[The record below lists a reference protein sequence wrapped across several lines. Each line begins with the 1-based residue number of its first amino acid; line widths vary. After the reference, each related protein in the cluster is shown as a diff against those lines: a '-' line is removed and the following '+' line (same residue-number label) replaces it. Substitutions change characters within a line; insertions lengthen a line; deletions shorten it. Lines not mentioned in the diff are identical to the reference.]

1 MTVAKKTEKMAKEA
15 KKTSRCKGEEGY
27 WERDTASATEAAQ
40 AACAVFDTAEEFS
53 ACADK
58 YFDEC
63 DARGILYGEAGLC
76 LALAKGNAKGKPVSL
91 KTLRNWYDGLSCTYL
106 QDAVHEAY
114 LRIQSQ
120 VETDPIYQSKS
131 MAAKGMFLLKQTRF
145 GGYQDKTETKNE
157 STVKIVFG
165 KGMDNSDFK

>member
-1 MTVAKKTEKMAKEA
+1 MAKKTEKMAKEA
-15 KKTSRCKGEEGY
+15 KKTSRRKGEEGY
-27 WERDTASATEAAQ
+27 WERDTSEATEAAQ
-40 AACAVFDTAEEFS
+40 KVCAVFDTAEEFT

-91 KTLRNWYDGLSCTYL
+91 KTLRNWFDGLSCTYL
-106 QDAVHEAY
+106 QDAVQMAY
-114 LRIQSQ
+114 LRIQEQ
-120 VETDPIYQSKS
+120 IETDPRYQEKGG
-131 MAAKGMFLLKQTRF
+131 MATKGIFLLKQSRF
-145 GGYQDKTETKNE
+145 GGYQDRTETKND

-165 KGMDNSDFK
+165 KGMDPSDFQ